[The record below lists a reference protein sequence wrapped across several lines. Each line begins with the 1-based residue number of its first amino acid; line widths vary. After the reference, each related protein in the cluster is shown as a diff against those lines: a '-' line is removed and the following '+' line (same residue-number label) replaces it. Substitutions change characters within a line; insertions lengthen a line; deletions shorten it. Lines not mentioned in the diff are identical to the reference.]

1 MPRKTQKTTCN
12 HCDGILLTCSTP
24 HTEDS
29 CPLQAAFFCMHCHIH
44 GHRSD
49 QCQKQPPEY
58 CYTNTVAGA
67 VLSIIRRKTA
77 ESEPAA
83 VEKVSRKSP
92 YYPAREL
99 LENDKVLREFVRS
112 HIGIPALKIEENK
125 ARIKEWTKTSG
136 WKIRYI
142 PDEDADDKFAK
153 YDEEYLKA
161 NPHVEDAART
171 NKETANA
178 QKQHT

>member
-1 MPRKTQKTTCN
+1 M
-12 HCDGILLTCSTP
+12 CDGILLSCQTP
-24 HTEDS
+24 HTNET
-29 CPLQAAFFCMHCHIH
+29 CPLKGAFFCMHCHIS

-49 QCQKQPPEY
+49 QCTRQPPEH

-67 VLSIIRRKTA
+67 INAIIRRKTA
-77 ESEPAA
+77 VAAEP
-83 VEKVSRKSP
+83 EPKVSRKSC

-142 PDEDADDKFAK
+142 PDTEESDEFAK
-153 YDEEYLKA
+153 YDEAFIKA
-161 NPHVEDAART
+161 NPHLENAASLNT
-171 NKETANA
+171 EAAKET
-178 QKQHT
+178 QQHTKKL